1 MLHSQGSSMAKKILF
16 MVLISLTLGILSF
29 LAGFS
34 LRQSFIISIFLVS
47 ILGTLFFWDFRL
59 SFVFIGSSL
68 LLLIHAIDLE
78 NFMKFASLDVIIFL
92 IGMMIVVG
100 MMKDAGF
107 FHWLVTMFL
116 RVKKLS
122 GKKFFILL
130 LLVSALLSGLMGEIS
145 SIIVMMAVIL
155 EICSFL
161 EVDPLPMVISSVLA
175 TNIGSA
181 STVLG
186 NPIGILIA
194 ARSKFS
200 FENFITFALPVSI
213 VALGLTIFIL
223 CIIYKSYLKE
233 ISLKLEAHQEN
244 KSFLYLISIPPDV
257 RTKISMLI
265 FGVMVLLIALHRRIE
280 ILFQLGENSMLIMIP
295 VIFAGIVMIYRHDKA
310 RYYVERE
317 VEWNSLLFFMFLFAQ
332 AGVVQASG
340 VGNIL
345 AKKIL
350 GIIGNHPKI
359 LLGSI
364 LFSSGLL
371 SSILDN
377 VVVVASYVPIVKGLH
392 MFSSNSAPVW
402 WAILF
407 GACFGGNITMIGS
420 TANIVALGVLEKKL
434 NVKIAFSQWLKV
446 GLLVGF
452 LSMLVSYFMIIVFFR
467 SI

>member
-1 MLHSQGSSMAKKILF
+1 MAKKILF

-59 SFVFIGSSL
+59 SFVFIGSGL

-122 GKKFFILL
+122 GEKFFILL
-130 LLVSALLSGLMGEIS
+130 MLVSALLSGLMGEIS
-145 SIIVMMAVIL
+145 SIIVMIAVIL

-194 ARSKFS
+194 ARSKLS

-213 VALGLTIFIL
+213 LALGLTIFIL
-223 CIIYKSYLKE
+223 CIIYRSYLKE
-233 ISLKLEAHQEN
+233 ISLKLETHQEN
-244 KSFLYLISIPPDV
+244 KNFLYLISIPPDV

-265 FGVMVLLIALHRRIE
+265 FGVMVLLIALHRRME

-295 VIFAGIVMIYRHDKA
+295 VIFAGIVMVYRHDKA
-310 RYYVERE
+310 RYYVEHE

-377 VVVVASYVPIVKGLH
+377 VVVVASYVPIVKSLH
-392 MFSSNSAPVW
+392 MFSSNLKPVW

-420 TANIVALGVLEKKL
+420 TANIVALGIVEKKL
-434 NVKIAFSQWLKV
+434 NVKISFSQWLKV
-446 GLLVGF
+446 GFLVGF
-452 LSMLVSYFMIIVFFR
+452 LSMLVSYFMIIAFFR
-467 SI
+467 SS

>member
-1 MLHSQGSSMAKKILF
+1 MAKKILF

-59 SFVFIGSSL
+59 SFVFIGSGL

-116 RVKKLS
+116 RLKKLS
-122 GKKFFILL
+122 GRKFFILL
-130 LLVSALLSGLMGEIS
+130 MLVSALLSGLMGEIS

-194 ARSKFS
+194 ARSKLS

-213 VALGLTIFIL
+213 LALGLTIFIL
-223 CIIYKSYLKE
+223 CIIYRSYLKE
-233 ISLKLEAHQEN
+233 ISLKLETHQEN
-244 KSFLYLISIPPDV
+244 KNFLYLISIPPDF
-257 RTKISMLI
+257 RTKVSMLI
-265 FGVMVLLIALHRRIE
+265 FGVMVLLIALHRRME
-280 ILFQLGENSMLIMIP
+280 ILFQLGENSMLIMLP

-310 RYYVERE
+310 RYYVEHE

-371 SSILDN
+371 SGVLDN
-377 VVVVASYVPIVKGLH
+377 VVVVASYVPIVKSLH
-392 MFSSNSAPVW
+392 MFSSNLKPVW

-420 TANIVALGVLEKKL
+420 TANIVALGILEKKL

-452 LSMLVSYFMIIVFFR
+452 LSMLVSYFMIIAFFR

>member
-1 MLHSQGSSMAKKILF
+1 MLF
-16 MVLISLTLGILSF
+16 MVLISLTLGILSS

-34 LRQSFIISIFLVS
+34 LRHSFIISIFLVS

-194 ARSKFS
+194 ARSKLS
-200 FENFITFALPVSI
+200 FENFITFALPVSV

-265 FGVMVLLIALHRRIE
+265 FGVMVLLIALHRRME
-280 ILFQLGENSMLIMIP
+280 ILFRVGENSMLIMVPI
-295 VIFAGIVMIYRHDKA
+295 IFAGIVMIYRHDKA

-377 VVVVASYVPIVKGLH
+377 VVVVASYIPIVKGLY
-392 MFSSNSAPVW
+392 MFNHNATPVW

-452 LSMLVSYFMIIVFFR
+452 LSMLVSYFMIIAFFR

>member
-1 MLHSQGSSMAKKILF
+1 MAKKILF

-452 LSMLVSYFMIIVFFR
+452 LSMLVSYFMIIAFFR

>member
-452 LSMLVSYFMIIVFFR
+452 LSMLVSYFMIIAFFR

>member
-1 MLHSQGSSMAKKILF
+1 MAKKILF

-68 LLLIHAIDLE
+68 LILIHAIDLE
-78 NFMKFASLDVIIFL
+78 NFMKFASLDVILFL

-122 GKKFFILL
+122 GRKFFILL

-161 EVDPLPMVISSVLA
+161 EVDSLPMVISSVLA

-223 CIIYKSYLKE
+223 CVIYKSYLKE

-265 FGVMVLLIALHRRIE
+265 FGVMVLLIGLHRRME
-280 ILFQLGENSMLIMIP
+280 ILFRLGENSMLIMIP
-295 VIFAGIVMIYRHDKA
+295 IIFAGIVMIYRHDKA

-420 TANIVALGVLEKKL
+420 TANIVALGILEKKL

-452 LSMLVSYFMIIVFFR
+452 LSMLVSYFMIIAFFR